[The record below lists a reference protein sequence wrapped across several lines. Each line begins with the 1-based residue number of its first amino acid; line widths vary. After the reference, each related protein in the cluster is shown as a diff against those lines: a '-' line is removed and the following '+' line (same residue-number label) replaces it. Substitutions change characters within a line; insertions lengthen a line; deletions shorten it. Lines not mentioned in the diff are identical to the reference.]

1 MKRIKEEWNDW
12 SGKFMELVQ
21 NVRQQLSRVCC
32 CGWACWG
39 YIRGGRSR
47 PACHLLLLFLLL
59 LLLPP
64 PPPTSAHNFRCCA
77 PPALSAAAWPRFES
91 RLVFGLLHDGATPQC
106 SSRNSHFRLVSPH
119 LRLWD
124 LLLRL
129 VEAFWVILGKNV
141 QHLAIGTSRKSIQLL
156 AKLNWHPLVQ
166 QIVTSCC
173 GLPIRSIFNIF
184 CRGLQVWC
192 ISVFLGI

>member
-1 MKRIKEEWNDW
+1 M
-12 SGKFMELVQ
+12 SGSSF
-21 NVRQQLSRVCC
+21 
-32 CGWACWG
+32 
-39 YIRGGRSR
+39 RGSAVVGG
-47 PACHLLLLFLLL
+47 PAEDISVVAAAALPATSSSSSFSSSSL

-156 AKLNWHPLVQ
+156 EKLNWHPLVQ

-192 ISVFLGI
+192 ISVSWNLVSGFLHQTLAQL